1 MSEKTADVGEVEE
14 ESGLTVVTVPAE
26 HAQAVIDF
34 VAGLENEETDV
45 SGHMIS
51 GGMAGGF
58 GGALSAKMTTSTGC
72 SQSVTGKLGYDMT
85 CYDTD
90 TIVTK

>member
-1 MSEKTADVGEVEE
+1 MDQTTSDVGDVEE
-14 ESGLTVVTVPAE
+14 ESGLTIVTVPAE

-34 VAGLENEETDV
+34 VAGLESEDSEV

-51 GGMAGGF
+51 GGAFGGL
-58 GGALSAKMTTSTGC
+58 GGALSARMSTSTGC
-72 SQSVTGKLGYDMT
+72 QQTVTGKLGYDMT

-90 TIVTK
+90 KITTN

>member
-1 MSEKTADVGEVEE
+1 MSEKTADVGEVAE

-34 VAGLENEETDV
+34 VAGLETEETDV

-51 GGMAGGF
+51 RGAVGGM
-58 GGALSAKMTTSTGC
+58 GALSAKMTTSTGC

>member
-1 MSEKTADVGEVEE
+1 MDEKTTDVGEVEE

-34 VAGLENEETDV
+34 VAGLDIEDSEV

-51 GGMAGGF
+51 GGTAVF
-58 GGALSAKMTTSTGC
+58 GGGVLAAKMTTSTGC
-72 SQSVTGKLGYDMT
+72 TQSVTGKLGYDMT

-90 TIVTK
+90 KITT